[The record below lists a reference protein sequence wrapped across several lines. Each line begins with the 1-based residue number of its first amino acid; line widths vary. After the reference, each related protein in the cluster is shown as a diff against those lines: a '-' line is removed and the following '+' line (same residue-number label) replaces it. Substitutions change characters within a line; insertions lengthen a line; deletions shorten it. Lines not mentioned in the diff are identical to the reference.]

1 MHKIALIEDD
11 AIMLSL
17 LQTLLELEGY
27 KAVAIKGNTVGELC
41 SRLLEENPSVALID
55 IHVYQLNGLDLLK
68 KIRRDEKLKGLPV
81 IMSSGMDYSH
91 QCLEA
96 GADHFILK
104 PYMPDDLIKLIRRSL
119 DPARI

>member
-17 LQTLLELEGY
+17 LQTLLELEGFE
-27 KAVAIKGNTVGELC
+27 VAPISGNTIDDLFAQLAQED
-41 SRLLEENPSVALID
+41 PSAALID

-68 KIRRDEKLKGLPV
+68 KIRQQDHLKPLPV
-81 IMSSGMDYSH
+81 IMSSGMDYSS

-96 GADHFILK
+96 GANHFIIK
-104 PYMPDDLIKLIRRSL
+104 PYMPDELIHLIRLS
-119 DPARI
+119 IE